1 MPPRYLTRPATK
13 DHPRER
19 IDKGAEPEYPL
30 LFNATHTHTHT
41 HPCPPP
47 PLTRSINRWHH
58 IINARLTDDMILA
71 TKIKRDNPDKKS
83 TQTVKSNWE
92 HVLRKN
98 TDLPNDWIT
107 SREVLVGRRTRH
119 TLPL

>member
-1 MPPRYLTRPATK
+1 MPPRYLTRPAMK

-30 LFNATHTHTHT
+30 LFNATHAHTPVPP
-41 HPCPPP
+41 HPHQVDQQMVP
-47 PLTRSINRWHH
+47 T
-58 IINARLTDDMILA
+58 INARLTDDKILA

-83 TQTVKSNWE
+83 AQTVKSTWE

-98 TDLPNDWIT
+98 TDLPDDWIT

-119 TLPL
+119 TLPP

>member
-1 MPPRYLTRPATK
+1 MPPRYLTRPAMK

-19 IDKGAEPEYPL
+19 IDKGAEPGWY
-30 LFNATHTHTHT
+30 HT
-41 HPCPPP
+41 
-47 PLTRSINRWHH
+47 
-58 IINARLTDDMILA
+58 INARLTDDKILA

-83 TQTVKSNWE
+83 AQTVKSTWE

-98 TDLPNDWIT
+98 TDLPDDWIT

-119 TLPL
+119 TLPP

>member
-1 MPPRYLTRPATK
+1 MPPRYLTRPAMK

-19 IDKGAEPEYPL
+19 IDKGAEPG
-30 LFNATHTHTHT
+30 
-41 HPCPPP
+41 
-47 PLTRSINRWHH
+47 WHH
-58 IINARLTDDMILA
+58 TINARLTDDKILA

-83 TQTVKSNWE
+83 AQTVKSTWE

-119 TLPL
+119 TLPP